1 MTRCLCVHT
10 HASTHKQAHGS
21 TVKNVCLLQGAQAGK
36 HVCRQRRQGVAE
48 KVELPVG
55 EEGDTRSASHPSTPA
70 QPNRMRVRSS
80 KKWEIVWE
88 GNKEERVQSAR
99 TTPEK
104 ANLVNT
110 GTQVSKEKQPHS
122 PWGT

>member
-1 MTRCLCVHT
+1 MIQHT
-10 HASTHKQAHGS
+10 GS
-21 TVKNVCLLQGAQAGK
+21 TVKYVCLRQGTKAGK
-36 HVCRQRRQGVAE
+36 RVFRQHRQGVVA

-55 EEGDTRSASHPSTPA
+55 EEGDTRSASHPSTSA
-70 QPNRMRVRSS
+70 QPNRMRVRRS
-80 KKWEIVWE
+80 KRRERVWE

-104 ANLVNT
+104 ANVVNT
-110 GTQVSKEKQPHS
+110 VTQVSKEKQPHS